1 MPGRYAMAV
10 APAPG
15 RYVGDVKQQLRDG
28 FGLYIYPNS
37 FYQYE
42 GEWKNGKKHGIGK
55 FLMKDGSYYEGE
67 FVNGEIEGNGTRYW
81 ASSGNEYCGQFSQG
95 ELHGFGVMKY
105 FDGARYEGEFQ
116 YGSRTGHGALIDKEG
131 QVYRGSFHN
140 NKKQGEGEMHYKYGS
155 HYQGDWVLDQRQ
167 GHGIMQYADDSL
179 YEGQWRNDLF
189 NGQGSMIHCSGVI
202 YDGIWINGHP
212 AAEASKLVILGEEI
226 REVMQGCPF
235 TIEVQLQNNKGE
247 LVKAESGRVLQIWAG
262 VKYVKLSPNVN
273 DTFLELEDLE
283 QSLFETP
290 FGYNAVNYPLME
302 YVPEPDKLVNSAESS
317 RTEITTDS
325 SMNEIKMDFLPI
337 TQRTHGSLQGF
348 QFSPEVEKESSAP
361 PNQRTENGY
370 AAFCNIA
377 LALPPDNYRPFMIL
391 DELEKK
397 TSKRL
402 SSRTTASREKISE
415 SRSEV
420 SIKLSGKSRK
430 KQNATNPHTV
440 RPGDYIIMVK
450 DVTTP
455 PFLGHT
461 LPPAFI
467 LLKVKPHKPSKKGSR
482 KEHHKV
488 SNK

>member
-1 MPGRYAMAV
+1 MEV
-10 APAPG
+10 LQSSG
-15 RYVGDVKQQLRDG
+15 RYVGDVKRQLRDG
-28 FGLYIYPNS
+28 FGLYVYPNS

-67 FVNGEIEGNGTRYW
+67 FANGEIEGNGIRYW

-95 ELHGFGVMKY
+95 ELHGFGVLKY
-105 FDGARYEGEFQ
+105 LDGTRYEGEFH
-116 YGSRTGHGALIDKEG
+116 YGVRTGHGALIDKEG

-140 NKKQGEGEMHYKYGS
+140 NKKQGEGEMYYKYGS

-167 GHGIMQYADDSL
+167 GHGIMQYADGSL

-202 YDGIWINGHP
+202 YDGIWINGRP

-226 REVMQGCPF
+226 REVVEGCPF
-235 TIEVQLQNNKGE
+235 SVEVQLQNNKGE
-247 LVKAESGRVLQIWAG
+247 LVKAESGRVLQILAG
-262 VKYVKLSPNVN
+262 VKHVKLSPNVS
-273 DTFLELEDLE
+273 DTFLEQEDLE
-283 QSLFETP
+283 ESLFETP
-290 FGYNAVNYPLME
+290 FGYTAINYPLMA
-302 YVPEPDKLVNSAESS
+302 YVPEPDKPVNSAEPS
-317 RTEITTDS
+317 RSEVTAVRSLSIKDTS
-325 SMNEIKMDFLPI
+325 VNEAKLDFLPI
-337 TQRTHGSLQGF
+337 TGNIHGSLQGS
-348 QFSPEVEKESSAP
+348 QFTPTVEKESSAP

-370 AAFCNIA
+370 VVFCNIA
-377 LALPPDNYRPFMIL
+377 FALPPDNYSPL

-397 TSKRL
+397 PSKRL
-402 SSRTTASREKISE
+402 SSRTTVSQEKISE

-420 SIKLSGKSRK
+420 SIKLSGKSKK
-430 KQNATNPHTV
+430 KQNVTDPQIV
-440 RPGDYIIMVK
+440 KPGDYVIMVK

-455 PFLGHT
+455 PFLDRT

-467 LLKVKPHKPSKKGSR
+467 LLKVKPHKASKKSSR
-482 KEHHKV
+482 KEHQKV